1 MVKGPV
7 IICERKDR
15 ARGLWKGDTVPPYAG
30 SGPFSA
36 VVYALI
42 ALSRPE
48 YTATQVLGI
57 RNNIEHR
64 KSATIGMFAKKKK
77 NLLERKPG
85 PVPVGHL
92 ASFEKSVKV
101 RKK

>member
-1 MVKGPV
+1 MVKRPV

-15 ARGLWKGDTVPPYAG
+15 ARRLWKSDTVPPYAG

-36 VVYALI
+36 VAYALI
-42 ALSRPE
+42 ALSRSE

-57 RNNIEHR
+57 RNNIEDR
-64 KSATIGMFAKKKK
+64 KSATIGMFAKKKH
-77 NLLERKPG
+77 LLERKPA